1 MNDPKNMILA
11 RFDVAWA
18 LTSAN
23 ANANE
28 AERVAEA
35 TLQVMEGMIKEA
47 LGLGWPDAT
56 IETMACH
63 AAKVCMA
70 EGRRG

>member
-1 MNDPKNMILA
+1 MNPRSMILA

-18 LTSAN
+18 EVKAN
-23 ANANE
+23 ANNEEE

-35 TLQVMEGMIKEA
+35 TLQVMEKMITEA

-56 IETMACH
+56 IEKMAVH